1 MPQLF
6 DQLRDF
12 LAEVE
17 NEKQASVRK
26 RAEANTETTSQ
37 GGPTSHPSKSQDDG
51 TLPATEGKRSQENTG
66 DVKDTIPAGGVDASS
81 EKGPSQADQQH
92 NVGITSTA
100 TGEDPSN
107 EDNYKEK
114 KEDPGTGHAAKAGE
128 GEKYSSLSFGELR
141 KLASYKADDIL
152 SDITSIIKQAEDEMS
167 ESAKKKHEESETADE
182 EEVEEKAKDK
192 AKSEGIL
199 DSKGNFTGKAKTA
212 AAAGYAAATLT
223 EEQNSELVK
232 TAHAAISS
240 SIEATIA
247 DGLEKAAMVG
257 AYLQSFYKAA
267 AEGEAAGGE
276 GEAQESPE
284 HEQLES
290 PGQEMSEEG
299 GMDVDPA
306 MLSQMAGQE
315 AAPEGMP
322 QGAPEGG
329 APDANAVQELLMALQ
344 EQGIEPEQ
352 LLQMI
357 EGGQGGQGDVGAEAP
372 KMASARVNPETV
384 ELVKLVKHANSV
396 RKAQIKA
403 GKFRVTEAK
412 TAAQK
417 ALRDQIKACVRDI
430 IG

>member
-12 LAEVE
+12 LSEVE

-26 RAEANTETTSQ
+26 RAEANTETTAQ
-37 GGPTSHPSKSQDDG
+37 GGPTSHPSKNEDDG

-66 DVKDTIPAGGVDASS
+66 DVKDTIPAGGVDSS
-81 EKGPSQADQQH
+81 SDKSPSQSDQQH
-92 NVGITSTA
+92 NIGITSTS
-100 TGEDPSN
+100 TGEDPAN

-114 KEDPGTGHAAKAGE
+114 KDDPGTDHAAKAGE
-128 GEKYSSLSFGELR
+128 GEKYSSLSFGQLR

-152 SDITSIIKQAEDEMS
+152 SDITSLLKYAEEGM
-167 ESAKKKHEESETADE
+167 SAKEKKEHEASETADE
-182 EEVEEKAKDK
+182 EEVEEKAKEK

-199 DSKGNFTGKAKTA
+199 NAKGNYTEKAKEA
-212 AAAGYAAATLT
+212 AAAGYAAATLSAGQQ
-223 EEQNSELVK
+223 EELLK

-257 AYLQSFYKAA
+257 SYLQSFYKAA

-276 GEAQESPE
+276 SQESPGHEMAEGPAQEAGE
-284 HEQLES
+284 HES
-290 PGQEMSEEG
+290 
-299 GMDVDPA
+299 GMEIDPA
-306 MLSQMAGQE
+306 MLSQMAGE
-315 AAPEGMP
+315 GAAPAGM
-322 QGAPEGG
+322 PEGG
-329 APDANAVQELLMALQ
+329 AEDTDAVQELLMALQ

-352 LLQMI
+352 LLQMV
-357 EGGQGGQGDVGAEAP
+357 EGGGAGGEEAP
-372 KMASARVNPETV
+372 KMASAKKDPETV
-384 ELVKLVKHANSV
+384 ELVNLIKHANHV

-412 TAAQK
+412 TAQQR